1 LAIRA
6 NGPRHFTIDEAATH
20 LRCSTKTLRRLV
32 ARGVL
37 PERRV
42 VGGKLLFVPHE
53 LDALLLQAGATSII
67 PNQSIPATVPSSDD
81 DWINGTAGLSSQQKV
96 G

>member
-1 LAIRA
+1 M
-6 NGPRHFTIDEAATH
+6 NGDLLTIDEAATH

-42 VGGKLLFVPHE
+42 VGGKLLFVSHE
-53 LDALLLQAGATSII
+53 LEAVLLQPGATPAI
-67 PNQSIPATVPSSDD
+67 PPSASPSSEDE
-81 DWINGTAGLSSQQKV
+81 WINGMMDLSTPHQSRSP
-96 G
+96 

>member
-1 LAIRA
+1 M
-6 NGPRHFTIDEAATH
+6 NGDLLTIDEAATH

-32 ARGVL
+32 ARKVL

-53 LDALLLQAGATSII
+53 LDAVLLQPGAA
-67 PNQSIPATVPSSDD
+67 PAISNSSTPASAPSSEDE
-81 DWINGTAGLSSQQKV
+81 WVAELSGVAHSLKAE
-96 G
+96 